1 MKNVTEDA
9 LKICVPKPDMPNE
22 NQSDESSKDEIIETQ
37 KNQTM
42 EQEKIIEEKGKCIE
56 TLTHRKEKANSIANV
71 PGKREVKPV
80 PKHLS
85 KVHDIH
91 RNELLGY
98 RMKADGHAGG
108 DCLSS
113 VSTMHLSYTKNKF
126 ERQKI

>member
-1 MKNVTEDA
+1 
-9 LKICVPKPDMPNE
+9 
-22 NQSDESSKDEIIETQ
+22 
-37 KNQTM
+37 M
-42 EQEKIIEEKGKCIE
+42 EQEKIIEEKEKCIE
-56 TLTHRKEKANSIANV
+56 KLTHRKEKANSIANV
-71 PGKREVKPV
+71 QGKREVNPV

-126 ERQKI
+126 ERQKINKRVNHHIADFWDHFYCNKISLP